1 MEPPPSLQQRR
12 VVFGGQI
19 QHPPGIARRAWAN
32 HFTDRRAMQINHDDP
47 TRSEDMNMGG
57 RMIVR
62 IHHKMQPADA
72 EDRWHQP
79 I

>member
-1 MEPPPSLQQRR
+1 
-12 VVFGGQI
+12 
-19 QHPPGIARRAWAN
+19 
-32 HFTDRRAMQINHDDP
+32 MQINHDDP